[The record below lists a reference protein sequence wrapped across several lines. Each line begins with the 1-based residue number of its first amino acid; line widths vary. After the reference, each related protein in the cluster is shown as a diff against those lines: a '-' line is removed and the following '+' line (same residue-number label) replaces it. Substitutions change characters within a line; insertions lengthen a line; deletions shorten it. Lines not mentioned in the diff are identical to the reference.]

1 MAFPTSDN
9 LLLSRVTKSNLQ
21 STANGYPAHAVTG
34 GPHSGVEL
42 RPIFLAKVQLTA
54 NCPRK
59 NSSPVCSQLQMGG
72 GHIAEHG
79 GEDLRYVLSPCM
91 VVCHVLGNPHDKKD

>member
-1 MAFPTSDN
+1 MAIPTSDN

-42 RPIFLAKVQLTA
+42 RAIFPAKVQLTA

-59 NSSPVCSQLQMGG
+59 NSSPVCSQLHMGG
-72 GHIAEHG
+72 GHIADQG
-79 GEDLRYVLSPCM
+79 GEDCGFTPSCETSDSNQTL
-91 VVCHVLGNPHDKKD
+91 D